1 VFKDALDQ
9 TEPYW
14 DYIIGNESE
23 ARAWAQSNGLE
34 VLTDPL
40 PCLDSFSLIISKSED
55 IVTIAKHLANLPK
68 ANPKRPRT
76 ALITQGSASTIIA
89 VSGISGHK
97 DIPVRKISA
106 AEIIDTTG
114 AG

>member
-1 VFKDALDQ
+1 MGAIQWVRG
-9 TEPYW
+9 TY
-14 DYIIGNESE
+14 GS
-23 ARAWAQSNGLE
+23 R
-34 VLTDPL
+34 PL
-40 PCLDSFSLIISKSED
+40 LDSFSLIIGKSED

-89 VSGISGHK
+89 VSGTSGHRE
-97 DIPVRKISA
+97 IPVRKISA